1 MSSANKKPQTQNN
14 LLQFSKA
21 ITLLVNTQETFKKNV
36 EILQDFV
43 TSVTAE
49 LDTEIRNKHLES
61 EALKLEFENNKRN
74 LRIETEQELAEFKRA
89 AILKFLNETDEVP
102 IKVNEYKKLNEVIEE
117 LEKKLL
123 TIEETTI
130 AKEKEKT
137 KSALSQALTNS
148 SLKNAAEMA
157 ILRAKTDI
165 QEKEIKTLESLIDNQ
180 KEEIASQRELTKQVA
195 QATSQAQI
203 QQHIGKQ

>member
-1 MSSANKKPQTQNN
+1 M
-14 LLQFSKA
+14 
-21 ITLLVNTQETFKKNV
+21 
-36 EILQDFV
+36 
-43 TSVTAE
+43 
-49 LDTEIRNKHLES
+49 
-61 EALKLEFENNKRN
+61 
-74 LRIETEQELAEFKRA
+74 
-89 AILKFLNETDEVP
+89 
-102 IKVNEYKKLNEVIEE
+102 
-117 LEKKLL
+117 EKKLL

-148 SLKNAAEMA
+148 WLKNAAEMA